1 MTIKH
6 MVKLALV
13 SAVYIVFTVIV
24 APISYGVIQ
33 FRFTEV
39 LVLLCFF
46 RKDYGI
52 AMIIG
57 CFIANL
63 FSPILIYDLTFG
75 TFHTVL
81 SVLLVGSSK
90 KLWLATLYPVL
101 LMPIIGLEL
110 SLALDL
116 PFVLTTLTCMLG
128 EAAVVILIGYPIMS
142 LLRKNNGFLQLIEAN
157 QNRRNREV

>member
-81 SVLLVGSSK
+81 SVLLVSSSK